1 MANVS
6 MNAANTVFYFPLVPI
21 YFIPCCVCFSAVLHL
36 AEFFWRCP
44 LKRSTALLWVVVLA
58 TFFLSATC
66 TVLGQGNLGVITG
79 TVQDASGAVV
89 PDLPLTITNV
99 ETGVKWTA
107 TTSSAG
113 YYRVAVPPGT
123 YRLEAQKQGFKTE
136 IADKILVPVAQVVT
150 VDLSL
155 QVGNQAEKVEVTS
168 LTPLLTPST
177 AEVGS
182 SVSPQEFETLPIE
195 VGDGGRQLQTF
206 IFTSLPGTVGDTFSG
221 SINGG
226 QLFSHEIL
234 IDGVTIGRYDLS
246 GGSLDEFSP
255 GTDAIGEFKVQTS
268 NYSAEYGETGGGIA
282 NFSYKSGTNDF
293 HGTLFEYNK
302 NPVFNAAGVLV
313 NTFGGPKDNQKENNF
328 GGTLG
333 GPIRKEHTFFFF
345 NYEGDRFRNF
355 ASAGKMT
362 LPTPAMKKGDF
373 SSWLGAQLQTCG
385 STGDQPCTDALGR
398 PVFLNEIYDPTTTRS
413 VTAGQVDPVTGLT
426 ANTDA
431 VIRDPFSSGGNLNV
445 IPAAEFSNASS
456 VLLALIPDPLFAKNT
471 NNTLRLSGCCPILS
485 RNAYTGK
492 IDHVL
497 TGKQKL
503 WGSFTWNHRDR
514 YNRSSSRTFE
524 PFPGEPINPVKRQ
537 IVGGPQLRIA
547 HAWTIGSRSV
557 NEFSV
562 GYNRFQNKNNITD
575 NAKFTPQLGIP
586 GIPNDCFPPLRF
598 SGHVPVAPLFGVG
611 CKNVD
616 PSESYVY
623 QDTFSYLR
631 GKHSLKFGGEFR
643 RYRYNTYE
651 PGPLSGDF
659 TFTDRETSLPGFT
672 SATGH
677 PFASFILGA
686 VDHGSRSVYTTEPGY
701 RAGVYAFFAQD
712 DFKFSPKL
720 TFNLGLRWEIP
731 LPQKEVLNRE
741 SGFDPTAPNPGAD
754 NIPGALVFLGGCQ
767 TCIHRSSFQDWY
779 FKEVGPRFGLAYQ
792 IYKNLVFRGG
802 YGISYGPPIEN
813 NFGSQNLFGFNSAV
827 NLNKGT
833 SPTGFSQDPVTYL
846 STLKSATLPAAA
858 QVGVPA
864 FTGTLPNRDPAS
876 ANGQFLDFM
885 PRNAAAQPY
894 VQNWSAGL
902 QHLLPHDVLLQAD
915 YVGSKGTRLLNGY
928 FGPSFNQAPSK
939 YMALGDILAD
949 DLATDLANPVN
960 GPILASFGITGLPY
974 PAFENNNYD
983 TSVAAAL
990 QPFPQYSGLI
1000 NNYPTIGNS
1009 TYHSLQL
1016 MVRKT
1021 AAHGLSFIAA
1031 YTWSKTLT
1039 DTDSALYASGSQVV
1053 QDFYN
1058 RKAEKAIASFDFPQ
1072 VLKLTWIYE
1081 LPFGHGK
1088 KWLNTGGPLDRL
1100 VSGWQA
1106 TAIQNY
1112 FSGDP
1117 LVITSSFSPGFIS
1130 FAGLSLSAPLRAD
1143 VIPGVP
1149 QTVPSHGL
1157 DVLNGTQYLN
1167 PAAFAT
1173 PPLSAVNSFATRF
1186 GNSPGFLPHTRG
1198 PGHSS
1203 ENFGI
1208 VKNTRLTER
1217 MALQFRADMF
1227 NVFNRT
1233 GRGDPDTCVDCGT
1246 FGIIFDPGRDP
1257 RVIQLAL
1264 RLTF

>member
-1 MANVS
+1 MK
-6 MNAANTVFYFPLVPI
+6 Y
-21 YFIPCCVCFSAVLHL
+21 
-36 AEFFWRCP
+36 R
-44 LKRSTALLWVVVLA
+44 A
-58 TFFLSATC
+58 TFVHVLLGC
-66 TVLGQGNLGVITG
+66 TLLLFTSPAFAQGNLGAITG
-79 TVQDASGAVV
+79 TVQDTSGAAI

-113 YYRVAVPPGT
+113 YYRISLPPGT
-123 YRLEAQKQGFKTE
+123 YRLEAQKQGFKTQVT
-136 IADKILVPVAQVVT
+136 DKILVPVAQVVT
-150 VDLSL
+150 VDVTL
-155 QVGNQAEKVEVTS
+155 QVGNQSEKVEVTS
-168 LTPLLTPST
+168 QAPLLTPST

-206 IFTSLPGTVGDTFSG
+206 IFTSLPGAVGDTFAG

-302 NPVFNAAGVLV
+302 NPVFNAAGVLATAGV
-313 NTFGGPKDNQKENNF
+313 APKSNLKENNF

-333 GPIRKEHTFFFF
+333 GPIKRDHTFFFF
-345 NYEGDRFRNF
+345 NFEGDRLRSFLFN
-355 ASAGKMT
+355 GTMT
-362 LPTPAMKKGDF
+362 LPTPAMKNGDF
-373 SSWLGAQLQTCG
+373 SALLTDGGMPLTQIG
-385 STGDQPCTDALGR
+385 TDALGR
-398 PVFLNEIYDPTTTRS
+398 PVYKNEIYDPTTTRK
-413 VTAGQVDPVTGLT
+413 VFAGQPDTKTGIV
-426 ANTDA
+426 ANANAT
-431 VIRDPFSSGGNLNV
+431 IRDPFSSGGQLNV
-445 IPAAEFSNASS
+445 IPAAEFSTAGSAY
-456 VLLALIPDPLFAKNT
+456 LALFPDPANNKTARNT
-471 NNTLRLSGCCPILS
+471 PVFSGCCPILS

-497 TGKQKL
+497 TTNQKL
-503 WGSFTWNHRDR
+503 SGSFTWNERDR
-514 YNRSSSRTFE
+514 FNRNGRSFP
-524 PFPGEPINPVKRQ
+524 PFPGQPINPVKRQ
-537 IVGGPQLRIA
+537 FVGGPQVRLA
-547 HAWTIGSRSV
+547 HFWTINARMV

-562 GYNRFQNKNNITD
+562 GYNRFQNKNNITK
-575 NAKFTPQLGIP
+575 NAQFTSQLGIP
-586 GIPNDCFPPLRF
+586 GIPDDCFPPIRFRNTRF
-598 SGHVPVAPLFGVG
+598 SRLPTALGVG
-611 CKNVD
+611 CENDD

-623 QDTFSYLR
+623 QDTFTYLR
-631 GKHSLKFGGEFR
+631 GKHSLKFGGEIR
-643 RYRYNTYE
+643 RYRYNTLE
-651 PGPLSGDF
+651 PGPKSGDF

-672 SATGH
+672 SNTGH
-677 PFASFILGA
+677 AFAGLVLGA
-686 VDHGSRSVYTTEPGY
+686 VSSGGRSIYTTEPGY
-701 RAGVYAFFAQD
+701 RAGLYAFFAQD
-712 DFKFSPKL
+712 DFKATPKL
-720 TFNLGLRWEIP
+720 TLNLGLRWEIP
-731 LPQKEVLNRE
+731 MPQREARNRE
-741 SGFDPTAPNPGAD
+741 SGFDPSVPNPGAD
-754 NIPGALVFLGGCQ
+754 NIPGALVFLGSCQ
-767 TCIHRSSFQDWY
+767 TCIHRNSFQDWY
-779 FKEVGPRFGLAYQ
+779 FKEFGPRIGLAYQ
-792 IYKNLVFRGG
+792 IQKNLVFRGG

-813 NFGSQNLFGFNSAV
+813 NFGSQNLFGFNTNI
-827 NLNKGT
+827 NLTRGS
-833 SPTGFSQDPVTYL
+833 SPTGFSQDPVIYL
-846 STLKSATLPAAA
+846 SNLASAPLPPAA

-885 PRNAAAQPY
+885 PRSAAAQPY

-902 QHLLPHDVLLQAD
+902 QYLLPHNVLLQAD

-928 FGPSFNQAPSK
+928 FGSSFNQAPAK
-939 YMALGDILAD
+939 FMALGDILAD
-949 DLATDLANPVN
+949 DLATDLADPVN

-974 PAFENNNYD
+974 PNFENNNYD
-983 TSVAAAL
+983 TSVAAAI
-990 QPFPQYSGLI
+990 QPFPQYAGLV

-1016 MVRKT
+1016 MARKT
-1021 AAHGLSFIAA
+1021 TSHGLSFIAA

-1039 DTDSALYASGSQVV
+1039 DTDSALSASGLQVV
-1053 QDFYN
+1053 QDFSN
-1058 RKAEKAIASFDFPQ
+1058 RKAEKAIASFDHPH

-1081 LPFGHGK
+1081 LPFRHGK
-1088 KWLNTGGPLDRL
+1088 RWVNTSGPIDRL
-1100 VSGWQA
+1100 ASGWQV

-1117 LVITSSFSPGFIS
+1117 LVITSQNSPGFIS
-1130 FAGLSLSAPLRAD
+1130 FAGLRAD
-1143 VIPGVP
+1143 VVPGVP

-1157 DVLNGTQYLN
+1157 DVNNGTQYLN

-1173 PPLSAVNSFATRF
+1173 PPLSPGNNFALRF

-1203 ENFGI
+1203 EDFGI

-1217 MALQFRADMF
+1217 VALQFRADMF

-1233 GRGDPDTCVDCGT
+1233 GRGDPDTCVDCGS
-1246 FGIIFDPGRDP
+1246 FGIIFDPGHDP
-1257 RVIQLAL
+1257 RVIQFAL
-1264 RLTF
+1264 RLNF

>member
-1 MANVS
+1 MPK
-6 MNAANTVFYFPLVPI
+6 F
-21 YFIPCCVCFSAVLHL
+21 CVII
-36 AEFFWRCP
+36 
-44 LKRSTALLWVVVLA
+44 LLSCTLLL
-58 TFFLSATC
+58 LSSPTS
-66 TVLGQGNLGVITG
+66 GQGNLGAITG
-79 TVQDASGAVV
+79 TIQDPSGAVV

-113 YYRVAVPPGT
+113 YYRVALPPGT

-136 IADKILVPVAQVVT
+136 IADRVLVPVAQVVT
-150 VDLSL
+150 VDLTL
-155 QVGNQAEKVEVTS
+155 QVGNQSEKVEVTS
-168 LTPLLTPST
+168 QTPLLTPST
-177 AEVGS
+177 AEVS
-182 SVSPQEFETLPIE
+182 SAVSAEEFETLPIE

-282 NFSYKSGTNDF
+282 NFSYKSGTNGF

-302 NPVFNAAGVLV
+302 NPMFNANGALANAGIA
-313 NTFGGPKDNQKENNF
+313 PKGNEKENNF

-333 GPIRKEHTFFFF
+333 GPLRKDHTFFFF
-345 NYEGDRFRNF
+345 NYEGDRLHSFLFN
-355 ASAGKMT
+355 GTMT
-362 LPTPAMKKGDF
+362 LPTPAMKNGDF
-373 SSWLGAQLQTCG
+373 SAVLGGQLQTCG
-385 STGDQPCTDALGR
+385 ATGDQPCTDALGR
-398 PVFLNEIYDPTTTRS
+398 PVLKNEIYDPTTTRK
-413 VTAGQVDPVTGLT
+413 VFAGQLDTKTGIV
-426 ANTDA
+426 ANANAT
-431 VIRDPFSSGGNLNV
+431 IRDPFSSGGQLNV
-445 IPAAEFSNASS
+445 IPAAEFSTAGSAY
-456 VLLALIPDPLFAKNT
+456 LALFPDPANNKTTRNT
-471 NNTLRLSGCCPILS
+471 PVFSGCCPTLS

-497 TGKQKL
+497 TTNQKL
-503 WGSFTWNHRDR
+503 SGSFTWNERDR
-514 YNRSSSRTFE
+514 FNRNGRSFP

-537 IVGGPQLRIA
+537 FVGGPQVRLA
-547 HAWTIGSRSV
+547 HSWTINTRMV
-557 NEFSV
+557 NEFSA
-562 GYNRFQNKNNITD
+562 GYNRFQNKNNITK
-575 NAKFTPQLGIP
+575 NAQFTSQLGIP
-586 GIPNDCFPPLRF
+586 GIPNDCFPPIHFKNSRF
-598 SGHVPVAPLFGVG
+598 SRLPTALGVG
-611 CKNVD
+611 CENDD

-623 QDTFSYLR
+623 QDTFTYLQ
-631 GKHSLKFGGEFR
+631 GKHSWKLGAEIR
-643 RYRYNTYE
+643 RYRYNTLE
-651 PGPLSGDF
+651 PGPKSGDF
-659 TFTDRETSLPGFT
+659 SFTDRETSLPGFT
-672 SATGH
+672 SGTGH
-677 PFASFILGA
+677 AFASLVLGA
-686 VDHGSRSVYTTEPGY
+686 VNSGSRSIYRTEPGY
-701 RAGVYAFFAQD
+701 RAGLYAFFAQD
-712 DFKFSPKL
+712 DFKATPKL
-720 TFNLGLRWEIP
+720 TLNLGLRWEIP
-731 LPQKEVLNRE
+731 MPQREAQNRE
-741 SGFDPTAPNPGAD
+741 SGFDPTVPNPGAD
-754 NIPGALVFLGGCQ
+754 NIPGALVFLGSCQ
-767 TCIHRSSFQDWY
+767 TCIHRNSFQDWY
-779 FKEVGPRFGLAYQ
+779 FKEFGPRFGLAYQ
-792 IYKNLVFRGG
+792 IYRNLVFRGG

-827 NLNKGT
+827 NLNRGS
-833 SPTGFSQDPVTYL
+833 SPTGFSSDPVIYL
-846 STLKSATLPAAA
+846 SILKSAALPGKA

-894 VQNWSAGL
+894 VQNWSAGF
-902 QHLLPHDVLLQAD
+902 QYLLPHDVLLQAD

-928 FGPSFNQAPSK
+928 FGSSFNQAPAK
-939 YMALGDILAD
+939 FMALGDILSD
-949 DLATDLANPVN
+949 DLATDLADPVN

-974 PAFENNNYD
+974 PDFENNNYD
-983 TSVAAAL
+983 TSVAAAI
-990 QPFPQYSGLI
+990 QPFPQFQGLV
-1000 NNYPTIGNS
+1000 NNYPTMGNS

-1016 MVRKT
+1016 MGRKT
-1021 AAHGLSFIAA
+1021 TRHGLSFIAA

-1039 DTDSALYASGSQVV
+1039 DTDSALSASGSQVV

-1088 KWLNTGGPLDRL
+1088 KWVNTSGPLDRL
-1100 VSGWQA
+1100 ASGWQV

-1112 FSGDP
+1112 LSGDP
-1117 LVITSSFSPGFIS
+1117 LVITSSASLGFFS
-1130 FAGLSLSAPLRAD
+1130 FAGLRAD

-1157 DVLNGTQYLN
+1157 DVTNGTQYLN
-1167 PAAFAT
+1167 PLAFAT
-1173 PPLSAVNSFATRF
+1173 PPLSPGNSFALRF

-1203 ENFGI
+1203 EDFGI
-1208 VKNTRLTER
+1208 VKNTRITER
-1217 MALQFRADMF
+1217 VGVQFRADMF

-1233 GRGDPDTCVDCGT
+1233 GRADPDTCVDCGS
-1246 FGIIFDPGRDP
+1246 FGIIFDPAHSP

-1264 RLTF
+1264 RLNF

>member
-1 MANVS
+1 LRRC
-6 MNAANTVFYFPLVPI
+6 TVFV
-21 YFIPCCVCFSAVLHL
+21 CVAVFAVL
-36 AEFFWRCP
+36 
-44 LKRSTALLWVVVLA
+44 
-58 TFFLSATC
+58 FLSTGY
-66 TVLGQGNLGVITG
+66 TIRGQGNLGAITG
-79 TVQDASGAVV
+79 TVLDSSGAVV

-123 YRLEAQKQGFKTE
+123 YRLDAQKQGFKTE
-136 IADKILVPVAQVVT
+136 VVDKILVPVAQVVT
-150 VDLSL
+150 VDVTL
-155 QVGNQAEKVEVTS
+155 QVGNQSEKVEVNS

-206 IFTSLPGTVGDTFSG
+206 IFTSLPGAVGDTFSG

-302 NPVFNAAGVLV
+302 NPVFNAAGVLANAGV
-313 NTFGGPKDNQKENNF
+313 APKANEKENNF

-345 NYEGDRFRNF
+345 NYEGDRLRSFLF
-355 ASAGKMT
+355 DGFVT
-362 LPTPAMKKGDF
+362 LPTAAMKNGDF
-373 SSWLGAQLQTCG
+373 SSWLGAQLQSCG
-385 STGDQPCTDALGR
+385 PDPKNPQPCFDALGR
-398 PVFLNEIYDPTTTRS
+398 PIFKNEIYDPTTTRK

-426 ANTDA
+426 ANATTDM
-431 VIRDPFSSGGNLNV
+431 RDPFTSGGKMNV
-445 IPAAEFSNASS
+445 IPAAEFSATSG
-456 VLLALIPDPLFAKNT
+456 VLLPLFPDPTRLGDIKNT
-471 NNTLRLSGCCPILS
+471 ARFSGCCPILS

-492 IDHVL
+492 IDQVL
-497 TGKQKL
+497 TSSQKL
-503 WGSFTWNHRDR
+503 WASFTWNHRDR
-514 YNRSSSRTFE
+514 FNRNDRSFP
-524 PFPGEPINPVKRQ
+524 PFPGQPINPVKRQ
-537 IVGGPQLRIA
+537 IVGGPQVRIA
-547 HAWTIGSRSV
+547 HAWTISSRSV

-575 NAKFTPQLGIP
+575 NAQFTPKLGIP
-586 GIPNDCFPPLRF
+586 GIPDDCFPPFHF
-598 SGHVPVAPLFGVG
+598 SGHVGQLSKTLGVG

-616 PSESYVY
+616 PSESYIY
-623 QDTFSYLR
+623 QDTYSYLR
-631 GKHSLKFGGEFR
+631 GRHSLKFGAEFR
-643 RYRYNTYE
+643 RYRYNTFE

-659 TFTDRETSLPGFT
+659 SFTDRETSLPDYPAGSVAAAANPSASF
-672 SATGH
+672 SGATGH

-686 VDHGSRSVYTTEPGY
+686 VNHANRSIYTTEPGY
-701 RAGVYAFFAQD
+701 RAGLFAFFAQD

-754 NIPGALVFLGGCQ
+754 NIPGALVFLGSCP

-779 FKEVGPRFGLAYQ
+779 FKEFGPRLGVAYQ
-792 IYKNLVFRGG
+792 FYKNLVFRGG

-813 NFGSQNLFGFNSAV
+813 NFGSQNLFGFNSGAP
-827 NLNKGT
+827 LNARS
-833 SPTGFSQDPVTYL
+833 SPTGFKED
-846 STLKSATLPAAA
+846 PAAYWSMLA
-858 QVGVPA
+858 SASLPPAARVGVPA
-864 FTGTLPNRDPAS
+864 YTGPTLPDRDPAS
-876 ANGQFLDFM
+876 ANGQSLDFL
-885 PRNAAAQPY
+885 PRNSAAQPY
-894 VQNWSAGL
+894 AQNWSAGFQYL
-902 QHLLPHDVLLQAD
+902 FPHDVLLQAD
-915 YVGSKGTRLLNGY
+915 YVGSKGTRLLDGY
-928 FGPSFNQAPSK
+928 LGFWFNQAPSK
-939 YMALGDILAD
+939 YMALGDILFD
-949 DLATDLANPVN
+949 DLATDLADPVN
-960 GPILASFGITGLPY
+960 GPILASYGITKLPY
-974 PAFENNNYD
+974 PDFENNNWS

-990 QPFPQYSGLI
+990 QPFPQYTGLT
-1000 NNYPTIGNS
+1000 NNYPTLGNS

-1016 MVRKT
+1016 TARKT

-1031 YTWSKTLT
+1031 YTFSKTLT

-1058 RKAEKAIASFDFPQ
+1058 RRGEKGIASFDFPHF
-1072 VLKLTWIYE
+1072 LKLTWICE

-1088 KWLNTGGPLDRL
+1088 KWVNTSGPLNRL
-1100 VSGWQA
+1100 VSGWQV

-1117 LVITSSFSPGFIS
+1117 LVITSSLDPNN
-1130 FAGLSLSAPLRAD
+1130 FALPMNGIRAD
-1143 VIPGVP
+1143 IVPGVP
-1149 QTVPSHGL
+1149 QKLPSSGL
-1157 DVLNGTQYLN
+1157 DVSNGTPYLN
-1167 PAAFAT
+1167 PAAFAD
-1173 PPLSAVNSFATRF
+1173 PPTSPGGQPLRI
-1186 GNSPGFLPHTRG
+1186 GNSPGFLTHTRG

-1203 ENFGI
+1203 EDFGI
-1208 VKNTRLTER
+1208 VKNTHLTER
-1217 MALQFRADMF
+1217 MTLQFRADMF

-1233 GRGDPDTCVDCGT
+1233 GKGDPDTCLCDDIPANGGT
-1246 FGIIFDPGRDP
+1246 FGLITDPGHGP

-1264 RLTF
+1264 RLNF

>member
-89 PDLPLTITNV
+89 PDLPLTITNM

-123 YRLEAQKQGFKTE
+123 YRLDAQKQGFKTE
-136 IADKILVPVAQVVT
+136 GVDKILVPVAQVVT
-150 VDLSL
+150 VDVTL
-155 QVGNQAEKVEVTS
+155 QVGNQSEKVEVTS
-168 LTPLLTPST
+168 LSPLLTPST

-182 SVSPQEFETLPIE
+182 SVSPQEYETLPVE
-195 VGDGGRQLQTF
+195 LSDGGRALQTF
-206 IFTSLPGTVGDTFSG
+206 IFTSLPGTAGDTFSG

-255 GTDAIGEFKVQTS
+255 GTDSIAEFKVQMS

-302 NPVFNAAGVLV
+302 NPVFNAAGVLAD
-313 NTFGGPKDNQKENNF
+313 TFGTPKDNEKENNF

-333 GPIRKEHTFFFF
+333 GPIKKDHTFFFF
-345 NYEGDRFRNF
+345 NFEGDRFRSFQF
-355 ASAGKMT
+355 AGPMT
-362 LPTPAMKKGDF
+362 LPTPAMKNGDF
-373 SSWLGAQLQTCG
+373 SSWLGAQIG
-385 STGDQPCTDALGR
+385 TDALGR
-398 PVFLNEIYDPTTTRS
+398 PVFKNEIYDPTSTRN
-413 VTAGQVDPVTGLT
+413 VTAGTVDPVTGRMAT
-426 ANTDA
+426 ADA

-445 IPAAEFSNASS
+445 IPATEFSNASS
-456 VLLALIPDPLFAKNT
+456 VLLPLIPDPLFAKDT

-485 RNAYTGK
+485 RNAYTAK

-514 YNRSSSRTFE
+514 YNRNSSRTFL
-524 PFPGEPINPVKRQ
+524 PFPGQPINPVKRQ
-537 IVGGPQLRIA
+537 IVGGPQVRIA
-547 HAWTIGSRSV
+547 HAWTISSRSV

-586 GIPNDCFPPLRF
+586 GVPNDCFPPMRF
-598 SGHVPVAPLFGVG
+598 SGHNPVTPLFGVG

-623 QDTFSYLR
+623 QDTYSYLR

-643 RYRYNTYE
+643 RYRYNTFE

-659 TFTDRETSLPGFT
+659 SFTDRETSLPGFT
-672 SATGH
+672 TATGH

-686 VDHGSRSVYTTEPGY
+686 VDHGNRSVYTTEPGY
-701 RAGVYAFFAQD
+701 RAGLFAFFAQD
-712 DFKFSPKL
+712 DFKVSPKL
-720 TFNLGLRWEIP
+720 TLNLGLRWEIP
-731 LPQKEVLNRE
+731 LPQREVLNRE
-741 SGFDPTAPNPGAD
+741 SGFDPTVPNPGAD
-754 NIPGALVFLGGCQ
+754 NILGALVFLGSCQ
-767 TCIHRSSFQDWY
+767 TCFHRNSFQDWY
-779 FKEVGPRFGLAYQ
+779 FKEFGPRIGLAYQ
-792 IYKNLVFRGG
+792 IQKNLVIRGG

-813 NFGSQNLFGFNSAV
+813 NFGSQNLFGFNSGV
-827 NLNKGT
+827 PLNRGT

-846 STLKSATLPAAA
+846 STLKSAPLPALA

-876 ANGQFLDFM
+876 ANGQTLDFM

-894 VQNWSAGL
+894 AQNWSTGL
-902 QHLLPHDVLLQAD
+902 QYLFPHDVMLQAD

-928 FGPSFNQAPSK
+928 FGFWYNQAPSK

-949 DLATDLANPVN
+949 DLATDLADPVN

-974 PAFENNNYD
+974 PDFEINNYS
-983 TSVAAAL
+983 TTVAAAL
-990 QPFPQYSGLI
+990 QPFPQYSGLV

-1016 MVRKT
+1016 MARKT
-1021 AAHGLSFIAA
+1021 ASHGLSFIAA

-1039 DTDSALYASGSQVV
+1039 DTDSALYASGSQIV

-1072 VLKLTWIYE
+1072 FLKFTWIYE

-1088 KWLNTGGPLDRL
+1088 KWLNTGGAFDRL

-1117 LVITSSFSPGFIS
+1117 LVIFDDSVSPGIQMN
-1130 FAGLSLSAPLRAD
+1130 GVRAD
-1143 VIPGVP
+1143 IVPGVP
-1149 QTVPSHGL
+1149 QTITSRGL
-1157 DVLNGTQYLN
+1157 DVTNGTPYLN
-1167 PAAFAT
+1167 PLAFT
-1173 PPLSAVNSFATRF
+1173 DPPLSPINSFTLRP
-1186 GNSPGFLPHTRG
+1186 GNSPGFLPRTRG
-1198 PGHSS
+1198 PGHSR
-1203 ENFGI
+1203 EDFGI
-1208 VKNTRLTER
+1208 VKDTRLTER
-1217 MALQFRADMF
+1217 VGLQFRADMF

-1233 GRGDPDTCVDCGT
+1233 GRGDPDTDLADGLPSQGGT
-1246 FGIIFDPGRDP
+1246 FGLILDPSHDP
-1257 RVIQLAL
+1257 RVILFAL
-1264 RLTF
+1264 RLKF

>member
-1 MANVS
+1 LKGSTVS
-6 MNAANTVFYFPLVPI
+6 I
-21 YFIPCCVCFSAVLHL
+21 CV
-36 AEFFWRCP
+36 
-44 LKRSTALLWVVVLA
+44 ALLA
-58 TFFLSATC
+58 TFCLSATC
-66 TVLGQGNLGVITG
+66 TVFGQGNLGAITG
-79 TVQDASGAVV
+79 TVQDSSGAVV

-123 YRLEAQKQGFKTE
+123 YRLETQKQGFKTQ

-150 VDLSL
+150 VDLTL
-155 QVGNQAEKVEVTS
+155 QVGNQSEKVEVTS
-168 LTPLLTPST
+168 LSPLLTPST

-255 GTDAIGEFKVQTS
+255 GTDAIAEFKVQTS

-282 NFSYKSGTNDF
+282 NFTYKSGTNNF

-313 NTFGGPKDNQKENNF
+313 DTFGGPKDNQKENNF

-345 NYEGDRFRNF
+345 NYEGDRFRSF
-355 ASAGKMT
+355 ASAGLMT
-362 LPTPAMKKGDF
+362 LPTPAMKNGDF
-373 SSWLGAQLQTCG
+373 SSWLGAQVG
-385 STGDQPCTDALGR
+385 TDALGR
-398 PVFLNEIYDPTTTRS
+398 PVFRNEIYNPTTTRN

-426 ANTDA
+426 ANANA
-431 VIRDPFSSGGNLNV
+431 VVRDPFSSGGNLNV

-456 VLLALIPDPLFAKNT
+456 VLLPLIPDPQLAKNT
-471 NNTLRLSGCCPILS
+471 NNTERLSGCCPILS
-485 RNAYTGK
+485 RNAYTAK

-514 YNRSSSRTFE
+514 YNRNSSRTFE
-524 PFPGEPINPVKRQ
+524 PFPGQPINPVKQQ
-537 IVGGPQLRIA
+537 IVGGPQVRIA
-547 HAWTIGSRSV
+547 HAWTISSRSV

-562 GYNRFQNKNNITD
+562 GYNRFQNENNITD

-586 GIPNDCFPPLRF
+586 GIPNNCFPPMRF

-623 QDTFSYLR
+623 QDTYSYLR

-659 TFTDRETSLPGFT
+659 SFTDRETSLPGFT
-672 SATGH
+672 TVTGH

-686 VDHGSRSVYTTEPGY
+686 VDKGNRSVYTTEPGY
-701 RAGVYAFFAQD
+701 RAGLYAFFAQD
-712 DFKFSPKL
+712 DFKVSPKL
-720 TFNLGLRWEIP
+720 TLNLGLRWEIP
-731 LPQKEVLNRE
+731 LPQREVLNRE
-741 SGFDPTAPNPGAD
+741 SGFDPTVPNPGAD
-754 NIPGALVFLGGCQ
+754 NILGALVFLGSCQ
-767 TCIHRSSFQDWY
+767 TCIHRNSFQDWY
-779 FKEVGPRFGLAYQ
+779 FKEFGPRIGVAYQ
-792 IYKNLVFRGG
+792 FYKNLVFRGG

-813 NFGSQNLFGFNSAV
+813 NFGSQNLFGFNSGV
-827 NLNKGT
+827 PLIKGS
-833 SPTGFSQDPVTYL
+833 SPTGFPQDPVTYL
-846 STLKSATLPAAA
+846 STLKSAPLPTLA

-876 ANGQFLDFM
+876 ANGQSLDFL
-885 PRNAAAQPY
+885 PRNSAAQPY

-902 QHLLPHDVLLQAD
+902 QYQFPHEVLLQAD

-928 FGPSFNQAPSK
+928 FGLWYNQAPSK

-949 DLATDLANPVN
+949 DLATDLADPVN
-960 GPILASFGITGLPY
+960 GPILASFGITRLPY
-974 PAFENNNYD
+974 PNFETNNYS
-983 TSVAAAL
+983 TTVAAAL
-990 QPFPQYSGLI
+990 QPFPQYSGLV

-1016 MVRKT
+1016 MARKT
-1021 AAHGLSFIAA
+1021 ASHGLSFIAA

-1039 DTDSALYASGSQVV
+1039 DTDSALYASGLQIV
-1053 QDFYN
+1053 QDFFN
-1058 RKAEKAIASFDFPQ
+1058 RKAEKAIASFDHPQ

-1081 LPFGHGK
+1081 LPFGHGR
-1088 KWLNTGGPLDRL
+1088 KWLNTGGAFDR
-1100 VSGWQA
+1100 VASGWQL

-1112 FSGDP
+1112 ISGDP
-1117 LVITSSFSPGFIS
+1117 LVIFDDSVSPGIQMN
-1130 FAGLSLSAPLRAD
+1130 GVRAD
-1143 VIPGVP
+1143 IVAGVP

-1157 DVLNGTQYLN
+1157 DVTNGTPYLN
-1167 PAAFAT
+1167 PLAFAD
-1173 PPLSAVNSFATRF
+1173 PPLSPINSFTLRI

-1198 PGHSS
+1198 PGHSI
-1203 ENFGI
+1203 EDFGI

-1217 MALQFRADMF
+1217 TSLQFRADMF

-1233 GRGDPDTCVDCGT
+1233 GRGNPDTDLADGLPSQGGT
-1246 FGIIFDPGRDP
+1246 FGLILDPDQNYNP

-1264 RLTF
+1264 RMTF

>member
-1 MANVS
+1 
-6 MNAANTVFYFPLVPI
+6 
-21 YFIPCCVCFSAVLHL
+21 
-36 AEFFWRCP
+36 
-44 LKRSTALLWVVVLA
+44 LKRTAAWVCVLLTILV
-58 TFFLSATC
+58 SATK
-66 TVLGQGNLGVITG
+66 TSHGQGNLGAVTG
-79 TVQDASGAVV
+79 TIQDSSGAAV
-89 PDLPLTITNV
+89 PDLPLTITNI

-113 YYRVAVPPGT
+113 YYRISVPPGT

-136 IADKILVPVAQVVT
+136 IADKIVVPVAQVVT
-150 VDLSL
+150 VDLTL
-155 QVGNQAEKVEVTS
+155 QVGSQSEKVEVAS
-168 LTPLLTPST
+168 ATPLFTPSS

-206 IFTSLPGTVGDTFSG
+206 IFSSLPGTVGDTFAG

-302 NPVFNAAGVLV
+302 NPVFNAAGVLAD
-313 NTFGGPKDNQKENNF
+313 TFGTPKDNQRENNF
-328 GGTLG
+328 GGTIG
-333 GPIRKEHTFFFF
+333 GPIRRDHTFFFF
-345 NYEGDRFRNF
+345 NYEGDRFRSF
-355 ASAGKMT
+355 AFAGLMT
-362 LPTPAMKKGDF
+362 LPTAAMKAGDF
-373 SSWLGAQLQTCG
+373 SSWLTEGGMPLTQVG
-385 STGDQPCTDALGR
+385 TDALGR
-398 PVFLNEIYDPTTTRS
+398 PVYKNEIYDPTTTRN
-413 VTAGQVDPVTGLT
+413 VTTGQVDPKTGLT
-426 ANTDA
+426 ANANA

-445 IPAAEFSNASS
+445 IPAGEFGNATS
-456 VLLALIPDPLFAKNT
+456 VLLPLIPDPSLPKDT
-471 NNTLRLSGCCPILS
+471 NNDFRLNGCCPILS
-485 RNAYTGK
+485 RNAYTAK

-497 TGKQKL
+497 TSQQKL
-503 WGSFTWNHRDR
+503 WGSFTWNQRDR
-514 YNRSSSRTFE
+514 YNRNNSRTFL
-524 PFPGEPINPVKRQ
+524 PFPGQPINPVKRQ
-537 IVGGPQLRIA
+537 IVGGPQVRIA
-547 HAWTIGSRSV
+547 HAWTISSRSV
-557 NEFSV
+557 NEFSA

-586 GIPNDCFPPLRF
+586 GIPNDCFPPMHF

-643 RYRYNTYE
+643 RYRYNTFE

-659 TFTDRETSLPGFT
+659 SFTDRETSLPGFT
-672 SATGH
+672 SSTGH

-686 VDHGSRSVYTTEPGY
+686 VNHGSRSIYTTEPGY

-712 DFKFSPKL
+712 DFKATSKL
-720 TFNLGLRWEIP
+720 TLNLGLRWEIP
-731 LPQKEVLNRE
+731 LPQREALNRE
-741 SGFDPTAPNPGAD
+741 SGFDPTVPNPGAD
-754 NIPGALVFLGGCQ
+754 NIPGALVFLGSCSS
-767 TCIHRSSFQDWY
+767 CIHRHSFQDWY

-792 IYKNLVFRGG
+792 IYRNLVFRGG

-813 NFGSQNLFGFNSAV
+813 NFGSLNLFGFNSNV
-827 NLNKGT
+827 NLNRGA

-846 STLKSATLPAAA
+846 SALKSAPLPASA
-858 QVGVPA
+858 QIGVPPYIGPT
-864 FTGTLPNRDPAS
+864 FPNRDPAS

-902 QHLLPHDVLLQAD
+902 QYLLPHDVLIQAD

-928 FGPSFNQAPSK
+928 FGSSFNQAPAK
-939 YMALGDILAD
+939 FMGLGDYLTE
-949 DLATDLANPVN
+949 DLACALSNCDTADFPNSAATLAQ
-960 GPILASFGITGLPY
+960 FGVTGLPY
-974 PAFENNNYD
+974 PDFENNNYD
-983 TSVAAAL
+983 TTVAAAI
-990 QPFPQYSGLI
+990 QPFPQFQGLTS
-1000 NNYPTIGNS
+1000 NYPTMGNS

-1016 MVRKT
+1016 MARKT
-1021 AAHGLSFIAA
+1021 APHGLSVIAA
-1031 YTWSKTLT
+1031 YTFSKTLT
-1039 DTDSALYASGSQVV
+1039 DTDSALALSGLQVV

-1058 RKAEKAIASFDFPQ
+1058 RKAEKAIASFDFPH

-1081 LPFGHGK
+1081 LPFGHGR
-1088 KWLNTGGPLDRL
+1088 KWLNTAGPRDRL
-1100 VSGWQA
+1100 VSGWQV

-1112 FSGDP
+1112 SSGDP
-1117 LVITSSFSPGFIS
+1117 LVITSQFTPGFFS
-1130 FAGLSLSAPLRAD
+1130 FVGLRAD
-1143 VIPGVP
+1143 VVPGVP

-1157 DVLNGTQYLN
+1157 DVTNGTQYLN

-1173 PPLSAVNSFATRF
+1173 PPLSPVNSFALRF
-1186 GNSPGFLPHTRG
+1186 GNSPGFLPRTRG
-1198 PGHSS
+1198 PGHSN
-1203 ENFGI
+1203 EDFGI
-1208 VKNTRLTER
+1208 VKNTRITER
-1217 MALQFRADMF
+1217 VAVQFRADMF

-1233 GRGDPDTCVDCGT
+1233 GMGDPDTCVDCGT
-1246 FGIIFDPGRDP
+1246 FGIIFDPAHDP

-1264 RLTF
+1264 RLNF

>member
-1 MANVS
+1 M
-6 MNAANTVFYFPLVPI
+6 T
-21 YFIPCCVCFSAVLHL
+21 
-36 AEFFWRCP
+36 
-44 LKRSTALLWVVVLA
+44 RSTVSIGVFVFAALFFCA
-58 TFFLSATC
+58 TYS
-66 TVLGQGNLGVITG
+66 VLGQGNLGAITG
-79 TVQDASGAVV
+79 TIQDASGAAV

-123 YRLEAQKQGFKTE
+123 YRLEAQKQGFKTQV
-136 IADKILVPVAQVVT
+136 ADQILVPVAQVVT
-150 VDLSL
+150 VDLTL
-155 QVGNQAEKVEVTS
+155 RVGNQTETVQVTS
-168 LTPLLTPST
+168 QTPLLTPST
-177 AEVGS
+177 AEVS
-182 SVSPQEFETLPIE
+182 SAVNPQEFETLPIQ
-195 VGDGGRQLQTF
+195 VSDGGRQLQTF
-206 IFTSLPGTVGDTFSG
+206 IFTSLPGTAGDTFSG

-255 GTDAIGEFKVQTS
+255 GTDSIAEFKVQTS

-293 HGTLFEYNK
+293 HGSLFEYNK

-313 NTFGGPKDNQKENNF
+313 DTFGGQKNNEKENNF

-333 GPIRKEHTFFFF
+333 GPIRRDHTFFFF
-345 NYEGDRFRNF
+345 NYEGDRFRSF
-355 ASAGKMT
+355 AFAGKMT
-362 LPTPAMKKGDF
+362 LPTAAMKSGDF
-373 SSWLGAQLQTCG
+373 SSWLGTQDFCG
-385 STGDQPCTDALGR
+385 PDPKNPQPCFDALGR
-398 PVFLNEIYDPTTTRS
+398 PVFKNEIYDPTTTRN

-426 ANTDA
+426 ANADA
-431 VIRDPFSSGGNLNV
+431 VIRDPFSSGGKLNV

-456 VLLALIPDPLFAKNT
+456 VLLPLIPDPSLSGDT
-471 NNTLRLSGCCPILS
+471 NNAFRLSGCCPILS

-492 IDHVL
+492 VDHVL
-497 TGKQKL
+497 TSKQKI

-514 YNRSSSRTFE
+514 YNRNNSRTFL
-524 PFPGEPINPVKRQ
+524 PFPGQPINPVKQQ
-537 IVGGPQLRIA
+537 IVGGPQVRIA
-547 HAWTIGSRSV
+547 HAWTISSRSV

-586 GIPNDCFPPLRF
+586 GIPNDCFPPMRF
-598 SGHVPVAPLFGVG
+598 SGHNPVTPLFGVG

-659 TFTDRETSLPGFT
+659 SFTDRETSLPGFT
-672 SATGH
+672 SKTGH
-677 PFASFILGA
+677 PFASFILGG
-686 VDHGSRSVYTTEPGY
+686 VNHGSRSVYTTEPGY
-701 RAGVYAFFAQD
+701 RGGLYAFFFQD
-712 DFKFSPKL
+712 DFKATPKL
-720 TFNLGLRWEIP
+720 TLNLGLRWEIP
-731 LPQKEVLNRE
+731 LPQREVLNRE
-741 SGFDPTAPNPGAD
+741 SGFDPTVPNPGAD
-754 NIPGALVFLGGCQ
+754 NIPGALVFLGSCQ
-767 TCIHRSSFQDWY
+767 TCIHRSSFQDY
-779 FKEVGPRFGLAYQ
+779 YYKEFGPRFGLAYEF
-792 IYKNLVFRGG
+792 YKNLVFRGG

-827 NLNKGT
+827 NLNRGG

-846 STLKSATLPAAA
+846 STLKSAPLPAQA
-858 QVGVPA
+858 QVGVPPY
-864 FTGTLPNRDPAS
+864 TGPTLPNRDPAS

-902 QHLLPHDVLLQAD
+902 QYLLPHDVLLQAD

-928 FGPSFNQAPSK
+928 FGSSFNQAPSK
-939 YMALGDILAD
+939 YMALGDILAE
-949 DLATDLANPVN
+949 DLATALADPVN
-960 GPILASFGITGLPY
+960 GPILASFGITQLPY
-974 PAFENNNYD
+974 PSFETNNYD
-983 TSVAAAL
+983 TTVAAAI
-990 QPFPQYSGLI
+990 QPFPQYQGLV
-1000 NNYPTIGNS
+1000 NNYPTMGNS

-1016 MVRKT
+1016 MARKT
-1021 AAHGLSFIAA
+1021 TRHGLSFIAA

-1072 VLKLTWIYE
+1072 SLKLTWIYE
-1081 LPFGHGK
+1081 LPFGRGRR
-1088 KWLNTGGPLDRL
+1088 WLTSGGPLDRL
-1100 VSGWQA
+1100 VAGWQV

-1112 FSGDP
+1112 YSGDP
-1117 LVITSSFSPGFIS
+1117 LVITSSFSPGFFS
-1130 FAGLSLSAPLRAD
+1130 FAGLRAD
-1143 VIPGVP
+1143 VIQGVP
-1149 QTVPSHGL
+1149 QTVPSQGL
-1157 DVLNGTQYLN
+1157 DVTNGTQYLN

-1173 PPLSAVNSFATRF
+1173 PPLSSDNSFALRF

-1203 ENFGI
+1203 EDFGI
-1208 VKNTRLTER
+1208 VKNTRITER
-1217 MALQFRADMF
+1217 TALEFRADMF

-1246 FGIIFDPGRDP
+1246 FGIIFDPGHDP